1 LLPCLSQLLEAVTK
15 GSSITRLEDT
25 SDLGNETRN
34 MLISFLKEENWG
46 TRGVEEL
53 EVFLELVKEAVC

>member
-1 LLPCLSQLLEAVTK
+1 
-15 GSSITRLEDT
+15 
-25 SDLGNETRN
+25 